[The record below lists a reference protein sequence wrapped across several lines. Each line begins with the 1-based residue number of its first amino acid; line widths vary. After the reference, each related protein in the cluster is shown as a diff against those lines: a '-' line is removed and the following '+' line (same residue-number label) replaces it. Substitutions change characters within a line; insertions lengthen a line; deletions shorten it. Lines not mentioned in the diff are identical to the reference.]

1 MNTMT
6 EFESALSRYLDGE
19 HSSADESLL
28 LETIKRDATAREQL
42 RQHLVL
48 DDLLRQH
55 EQRDPSAFVD
65 ALRLR
70 LILAEDE
77 PFVQRVQTAT
87 LQHQHRAATV
97 HRAWPLVMLAAAAV
111 VALAAMSWLVWQRP
125 SPVTMT
131 KVTVPVPSSPIPIV
145 AEPPMPLEEPMP
157 TADNIVVKTKEE
169 SRLFTLP
176 SQVRLLASPGSQLS
190 MVNTMLVRLDEG
202 RVAAD
207 AGRAGKGFTVRTP
220 QASIVDVGT
229 LFGVQSRA
237 TGFTDVVVFSGAVLL
252 TPQGSRKAT
261 KLVTGQA
268 VRVDDEGRLLRLAS
282 VTAPE
287 RWQFWSTD
295 ASSSQC
301 IAAIE
306 EPDSFSGVQAFH
318 RIVPGGMRDGAS
330 VALARPER
338 WGAVTGKTFPKSV
351 IGADIVQSPP
361 MSGNAANRWPLRVKV
376 QRPAT
381 LYVFASHALPPPSWL
396 VSAFTRTGDQIAS
409 VILTDGTPKAR
420 LTHVFDVWQRT
431 LDAPSVVTLG
441 APSRTPDGKLGPM
454 YGIAAKAR

>member
-19 HSSADESLL
+19 HSSADEALL
-28 LETIKRDATAREQL
+28 LDAVKRDASARAQL
-42 RQHLVL
+42 RRHLLL

-55 EQRDPSAFVD
+55 EQRDPTAFVD

-77 PFVQRVQTAT
+77 PFVQRVQAAT
-87 LQHQHRAATV
+87 MQHQRRTTALY
-97 HRAWPLVMLAAAAV
+97 RAWPSALLAAAAV
-111 VALAAMSWLVWQRP
+111 VVMAAMSWLVWQRTA
-125 SPVTMT
+125 STVTA
-131 KVTVPVPSSPIPIV
+131 KANPPKLSKEACSAI
-145 AEPPMPLEEPMP
+145 EPPMPESESMP
-157 TADNIVVKTKEE
+157 IDEKVIVSAKAE

-190 MVNTMLVRLDEG
+190 MVNEMLVRLDEG
-202 RVAAD
+202 RLAAD

-229 LFGVQSRA
+229 LFGVQSRT

-252 TPQGSRKAT
+252 TPQGSRTAT

-268 VRVDDEGRLLRLAS
+268 VRVDDESRLLRLAS
-282 VTAPE
+282 VIAPE

-295 ASSSQC
+295 ASPSQC
-301 IAAIE
+301 ITSIE
-306 EPDSFSGVQAFH
+306 EPEALSGVQAFH
-318 RIVPGGMRDGAS
+318 RIVPSGMRDGAS

-338 WGAVTGKTFPKSV
+338 WGAVTGKAFPTSV
-351 IGADIVQSPP
+351 IGADLVQSPP
-361 MSGNAANRWPLRVKV
+361 VSSKADTRWPLRVKV
-376 QRPAT
+376 QRPST
-381 LYVFASHALPPPSWL
+381 LYVFASHALPTPSWL
-396 VSAFTRTGDQIAS
+396 ASTFTRTDDQIAS

-420 LTHVFDVWQRT
+420 LTHVFDVWKRT
-431 LDAPSVVTLG
+431 LDAPTVVTLG

-454 YGIAAKAR
+454 YGIAAKPH